1 MQRKFQF
8 WISTENSRFWAPDPK
23 RRIKKKSFG
32 SKFWS
37 VWKPLEAILEPRYLR
52 VLKNCT
58 STDWNRKQFAVRK
71 CQRYCTF
78 ILYTILCNCVYIVLD
93 IFLLKCLHHF
103 QNKVVKM
110 SYFQFVSCHLLSET
124 EYFVPCNKKACK
136 KSSSYL
142 LWLLISIQGQWLAGD
157 YPATEG
163 RRCGTPWIVCQC
175 IGGPATKK
183 CCLITLEKK
192 KLLLF
197 VPFANQT
204 WTSTVG
210 QKSI

>member
-1 MQRKFQF
+1 MRFYFLFKAQRHYNMQRKFQF

-124 EYFVPCNKKACK
+124 EYFVPCNKKLV
-136 KSSSYL
+136 KSPQAIYFDCLFPYRVSGL
-142 LWLLISIQGQWLAGD
+142 LETTQLLRD
-157 YPATEG
+157 EG
-163 RRCGTPWIVCQC
+163 AVHPG
-175 IGGPATKK
+175 
-183 CCLITLEKK
+183 
-192 KLLLF
+192 
-197 VPFANQT
+197 
-204 WTSTVG
+204 
-210 QKSI
+210 